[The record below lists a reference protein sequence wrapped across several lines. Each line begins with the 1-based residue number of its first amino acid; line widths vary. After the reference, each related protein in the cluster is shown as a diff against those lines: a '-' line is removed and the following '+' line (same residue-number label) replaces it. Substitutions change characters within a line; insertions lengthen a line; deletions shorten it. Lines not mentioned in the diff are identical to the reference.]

1 MAQPWIFLLSA
12 DFAPVLDEATL
23 RANSTPL
30 RTLLG
35 QP

>member
-23 RANSTPL
+23 RANSPPL

>member
-12 DFAPVLDEATL
+12 DFAPVLNEATL
-23 RANSTPL
+23 LANPPPP
-30 RTLLG
+30 RKLLG